1 MNKEKRWIKAIQKH
15 GNEHSAN
22 QLIEAYYKEIFAYVY
37 KQMYDRETAK
47 DITQEIFIS
56 MLKSLYRYDGRSSF
70 RTWLYM
76 VAKSRVIDHYRSKQ
90 FKEAAQSVSVEE
102 EQIED
107 TADFAEKLATRAEA
121 ERALEVLGSCPPE
134 EERIIRMKLL
144 GGRTFPDISAETGLA
159 LSTIKTKYYR
169 TLKLMKKALKEEDW
183 NE

>member
-22 QLIEAYYKEIFAYVY
+22 QLIEAYYKEIFSYVY
-37 KQMYDRETAK
+37 KQMYDKETAK
-47 DITQEIFIS
+47 DVTQEIFIS

-76 VAKSRVIDHYRSKQ
+76 VAKFRVIDHYRSKQ
-90 FKEAAQSVSVEE
+90 FKESSRGVAVEE
-102 EQIED
+102 ERIED
-107 TADFAEKLATRAEA
+107 TSDFTERLATRAEA
-121 ERALEVLGSCPPE
+121 ERALKVLESCPSDE
-134 EERIIRMKLL
+134 EFIVRMKLL

-169 TLKLMKKALKEEDW
+169 TLKFMKQALKEE
-183 NE
+183 

>member
-1 MNKEKRWIKAIQKH
+1 MNREKRWIKAVQKH
-15 GNEHSAN
+15 GNKHSAN

-37 KQMYDRETAK
+37 KQMYDKETAK
-47 DITQEIFIS
+47 DVTQEIFIS

-90 FKEAAQSVSVEE
+90 FKEATQGVSAEE

-107 TADFAEKLATRAEA
+107 KSDFTERLATRAEA
-121 ERALEVLGSCPPE
+121 ERALKLLESCAPE
-134 EERIIRMKLL
+134 EERIVRMKLL
-144 GGRTFPDISAETGLA
+144 GERTFPDISAETGLT

-169 TLKLMKKALKEEDW
+169 TLKFVKKALKEEYW